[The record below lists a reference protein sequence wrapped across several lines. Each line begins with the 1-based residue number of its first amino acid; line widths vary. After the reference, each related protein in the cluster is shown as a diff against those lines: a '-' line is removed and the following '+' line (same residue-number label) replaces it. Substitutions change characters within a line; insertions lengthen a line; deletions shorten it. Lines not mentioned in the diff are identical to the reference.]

1 MLPVI
6 DERRQY
12 QRLNITQPVDGWFG
26 DFPVMIVEVSADGAK
41 IVHDDPLPPGS
52 RGLLRFTWRGEDLE
66 LTGEIV
72 RSDGA
77 RSGVHLLDDSP
88 ELRRLIVDA
97 GTELL
102 RAQEANANGD
112 RARNVVGDGTL
123 TAASAAV
130 GDRSGYL
137 QYRLTGGVWKCR
149 HMLIPEQPAN
159 GFTVSSN
166 ETQEQIDLLC
176 TTYASGDE
184 EAKRITRMIAEAS
197 ITR

>member
-1 MLPVI
+1 MI

-12 QRLNITQPVDGWFG
+12 QRLNITRPVDGWFG
-26 DFPVMIVEVSADGAK
+26 DFPVMVVEVSGDGAK

-52 RGLLRFTWRGEDLE
+52 RGLLRFTWRGEDVE
-66 LTGEIV
+66 VTAEIV

-77 RSGVHLLDDSP
+77 RSGVHLMDDSP

-97 GTELL
+97 GMELL
-102 RAQEANANGD
+102 RAQEANARGD
-112 RARNVVGDGTL
+112 REHNVVGDGTL

-137 QYRLTGGVWKCR
+137 QYRFSNGVWKCR
-149 HMLIPEQPAN
+149 HVLIPEQPTN

-176 TTYASGDE
+176 TTYATGDE

-197 ITR
+197 VTR